1 MIPITYPEV
10 IRVEVIATQPI
21 PADIR
26 SIRHIQVNEDI
37 TLNEVT
43 YLVKINLTNQPPITS
58 RGLDVYVDDYHISRY
73 SSFPGGIYFKIFNPR
88 FFEEYAGKRILFS
101 ADGVTMY
108 DSGYQLPASAENVP
122 GGFADSVVRST
133 TLPTQE
139 QVLNQ

>member
-10 IRVEVIATQPI
+10 TRVEVIATQPV

-26 SIRHIQVNEDI
+26 SIQYIQANEHI

-43 YLVKINLTNQPPITS
+43 YLVKINLSHPPVITS
-58 RGLDVYVDDYHISRY
+58 RSLSIYVDDYRIRQY

-88 FFEEYAGKRILFS
+88 FLEEHAGKKILFS
-101 ADGVTMY
+101 SDGVTMH
-108 DSGYQLPASAENVP
+108 DSGYQLPSSAGNVLE
-122 GGFADSVVRST
+122 GADAAVQSI

-139 QVLNQ
+139 QVLSQ